1 MSKINRERREK
12 NRQHRNDPRAV
23 SGDDPQAKLNRLHL
37 FSENTELIIR
47 SYRMAIAEGMV
58 DPVVFCGDGADKMM
72 ASVAVAMGMDR
83 TDLTRQVDA
92 HASKQQSYTIHA
104 SMDRDT
110 AKRILSV
117 MSPSGMQ
124 FVESIPDDHFGW
136 VVVQSGGNLYGTMA
150 KPGVKKK
157 SGS

>member
-1 MSKINRERREK
+1 MSKANRERREK
-12 NRQHRNDPRAV
+12 NRRHRNDPRAV

-47 SYRMAIAEGMV
+47 SYQMAIAEGMA

-72 ASVAVAMGMDR
+72 ATLAVAMGMDQA
-83 TDLTRQVDA
+83 DIARQVEE

-110 AKRILSV
+110 ASRILSL
-117 MSPSGMQ
+117 MTPSGKQ

-136 VVVQSGGNLYGTMA
+136 VVVQSGGNLYGTMV
-150 KPGVKKK
+150 KPREDTRKR
-157 SGS
+157 